1 MRRMLRKPFDLFLPM
16 TRPGVLSAGV
26 LLLALVG
33 CASGPAQVDQAG
45 AASPETATG
54 SATDA
59 QADAASV
66 PARPEGQAI
75 ATKHALF
82 KVSAF
87 DSLPG
92 WQQDNLGEAWA
103 AFKESCKALERKPTW
118 KPLCAKVKT
127 IKDPKAGRA
136 FMEREFALLTVQNTD
151 RTREGEITGYYEP
164 LLQGRA
170 QRDAQFSVPVYGVPN
185 DLFFLDWKTVPA
197 SQRKG
202 VTHVRAN
209 GRLLTPAQA
218 GQPGAIAVDLR
229 AFTLDTLDRRLRV
242 RVQGNEGLPY
252 YTRADIN
259 RGAALDAPVLA
270 WVDDPIALYAM
281 QIQGAGRIRMADGS
295 ILRLAYADQNGHPFK
310 PMQLAASGNERVQTR
325 GARADGTPDIA
336 DEIEHFDLADA
347 GATQADADTD
357 VAGTP
362 DAPSSVSDEPVTR
375 GARKASP
382 TPAAPPAST
391 DAAVTDTV
399 DALLPPPGSR
409 KAVPKP
415 VARAK
420 ALGADASAT
429 SATRPKPTGGS
440 QQLVDDLLT
449 QAQAGKGR
457 APKTA
462 RSSQP
467 GTQASSSMP
476 AIPRTSA
483 LTSKLLQQRSRALDS
498 DPSYVFFRPASDQSM
513 QAGPVGALGV
523 PLTAGRSLAVD
534 PRVLP
539 LGYPVFLD
547 AAGGDRRQPQMQR
560 LMFAQ
565 DTGGAI
571 RGAVRADY
579 FWGFGAD
586 AGKQAR
592 RTKHKGRMWVLVPHA
607 EVESLL
613 SSKLV
618 TRGGKPTDDQRE
630 CLIDDEAFCDSA
642 SPDDS
647 GNAR

>member
-1 MRRMLRKPFDLFLPM
+1 MRCMLRNPSPLTPPLP
-16 TRPGVLSAGV
+16 RPAMLAVAA
-26 LLLALVG
+26 LLLALTG
-33 CASGPAQVDQAG
+33 CASGPAKVDQAG
-45 AASPETATG
+45 AAQPEA
-54 SATDA
+54 AADM
-59 QADAASV
+59 QADAT
-66 PARPEGQAI
+66 PGPTRPEGQGI

-82 KVSAF
+82 KISAF
-87 DSLPG
+87 DTLPG

-103 AFKESCKALERKPTW
+103 AFKESCKALERKPSW

-127 IKDPKAGRA
+127 IKDPKAGRQ
-136 FMEREFALLTVQNTD
+136 FMEREFTLLTVQNTD

-170 QRDAQFSVPVYGVPN
+170 QRDAQFAVPVYGVPN
-185 DLFFLDWKTVPA
+185 DLYFLDWKAVPA
-197 SQRKG
+197 GQRKG
-202 VTHVRAN
+202 VTYVRAN
-209 GRLLTPAQA
+209 GRLLSPTQA

-242 RVQGNEGLPY
+242 RVQGHEGLPY

-259 RGAALDAPVLA
+259 RSAALDAPVLA

-295 ILRLAYADQNGHPFK
+295 VLRLAYADQNGHPFK
-310 PMQLAASGNERVQTR
+310 PMQLSAAGNERVQTR
-325 GARADGTPDIA
+325 GARADGSPDIV

-347 GATQADADTD
+347 AAAPVDTAGASEPDT
-357 VAGTP
+357 ATATP
-362 DAPSSVSDEPVTR
+362 DEPLTR
-375 GARKASP
+375 GARKAA
-382 TPAAPPAST
+382 PAPA

-399 DALLPPPGSR
+399 DALLPPPGSQ
-409 KAVPKP
+409 KTVPKP
-415 VARAK
+415 PARSR
-420 ALGADASAT
+420 ALGASSTPGTVAPASAT
-429 SATRPKPTGGS
+429 TKQAGGS

-449 QAQAGKGR
+449 QAQSSKGRTPQAKAGKSSLPSVATISSVPT
-457 APKTA
+457 AP
-462 RSSQP
+462 
-467 GTQASSSMP
+467 GASTLP
-476 AIPRTSA
+476 AKQR
-483 LTSKLLQQRSRALDS
+483 QQRSRALDS
-498 DPSYVFFRPASDQSM
+498 DPSYVFFRTAPDQST

-547 AAGGDRRQPQMQR
+547 ASGGDRRQPQMQR

-618 TRGGKPTDDQRE
+618 TRGGKPTDEQRE
-630 CLIDDEAFCDSA
+630 CLIDDEAFCESA
-642 SPDDS
+642 SPDDTS
-647 GNAR
+647 SP

>member
-1 MRRMLRKPFDLFLPM
+1 MLRNPPPLTPPLP
-16 TRPGVLSAGV
+16 RPGLLAVAA
-26 LLLALVG
+26 LLLVLAG
-33 CASGPAQVDQAG
+33 CASGPAKVDQGG
-45 AASPETATG
+45 AAQPGTAG
-54 SATDA
+54 DA
-59 QADAASV
+59 QADV
-66 PARPEGQAI
+66 TPGPTRPEGQAI

-82 KVSAF
+82 KISAF
-87 DSLPG
+87 DTLPG

-103 AFKESCKALERKPTW
+103 AFKESCKALERKPSW

-127 IKDPKAGRA
+127 IKDPKAGRQ

-170 QRDAQFSVPVYGVPN
+170 QRDAQFAVPVYGVPN
-185 DLFFLDWKTVPA
+185 DLYILDWKAVPA

-202 VTHVRAN
+202 VTYVRAN
-209 GRLLTPAQA
+209 GRLLSPTQA

-229 AFTLDTLDRRLRV
+229 TFTLDTLDRRLRV

-259 RGAALDAPVLA
+259 RSAALNAPVLA

-310 PMQLAASGNERVQTR
+310 PMQLSASGNERVQTR
-325 GARADGTPDIA
+325 GARADGSPDIA

-347 GATQADADTD
+347 AAAPADT
-357 VAGTP
+357 AGASEPDAIPSTATP
-362 DAPSSVSDEPVTR
+362 DEPLTR
-375 GARKASP
+375 GARKAA
-382 TPAAPPAST
+382 PAPT

-399 DALLPPPGSR
+399 DALLPPPGSQ

-420 ALGADASAT
+420 ALGTPAT
-429 SATRPKPTGGS
+429 VAPAPTTSRPAGGS

-449 QAQAGKGR
+449 QAQSNKGRPPQAKAGK
-457 APKTA
+457 
-462 RSSQP
+462 SSLP
-467 GTQASSSMP
+467 TVPSA
-476 AIPRTSA
+476 SA
-483 LTSKLLQQRSRALDS
+483 LPAKQRQQRSRALDS
-498 DPSYVFFRPASDQSM
+498 DPSYVFFRTAPDQST

-547 AAGGDRRQPQMQR
+547 ASGGDRRQAQMQPHMRR

-618 TRGGKPTDDQRE
+618 TRGGKPTDEQRE
-630 CLIDDEAFCDSA
+630 CLIDDEAFCDSDSA
-642 SPDDS
+642 SPESTDGS
-647 GNAR
+647 NSPR